1 MKKSNER
8 IRQEYLCDVLNAAV
22 NLYGVVVYE
31 DAMNV
36 YARYAKGKQ
45 SFLAAALTVEEIDA
59 MLGWDTEEDC
69 GKPPLA
75 DALGKE
81 RCFVGFEMH
90 DALLL
95 VHDDIFDG
103 CWDAD
108 GTLDPE
114 KGMTALQD
122 WFCNAKLSL
131 RMIALDE
138 EKFLAYADP
147 DYYESTIESKRLLD
161 YIHNEYDVS
170 LVDAERAVR
179 FTVHHLMRNPDPNDA
194 VLYACLVAG
203 IAIDC
208 EADYDDLMDVILPL
222 ARVVRVW
229 KFGGFTDQELVRDG
243 YCDDFNVKNDEKAK
257 RAFMEERAREG
268 RRLSAAGASS
278 EDDDWAADDDDPELL
293 SDDELEKALPS
304 PDYPQHPVD
313 FKFVKDAKK
322 REAALRDYRL
332 LREETQRFVRDV
344 MMPKLTP
351 EARKAAAKRLGFA
364 SSGDVAFLIGTLD
377 MVAGDFGSMLDDQD
391 GEPLRRQV
399 LADVSKLSKR
409 DQLMARYY
417 ANYRYSWL
425 VVEAAKAGVGV
436 KCRNLMTGE
445 ELFLMEINLS
455 QAPDVK
461 GLTICAGIAP
471 MGDVYLSLGTPH
483 IARFEP
489 SDAVHRLVRQ
499 KLGFPLEGRL
509 DLSDADQARFAA
521 ETIHRIYDVGG
532 FNRIVYGR

>member
-45 SFLAAALTVEEIDA
+45 PFLVAALTVKEIDA

-108 GTLDPE
+108 GALDPE
-114 KGMTALQD
+114 KGMAALQD

-351 EARKAAAKRLGFA
+351 EARKAAAKRLGFV

-489 SDAVHRLVRQ
+489 SETVHKLVRQ
-499 KLGFPLEGRL
+499 KLGLPLEGRL

-521 ETIHRIYDVGG
+521 ETIRRIYDVGG